1 MVFSRRTETQAN
13 DWARSRKCSNT
24 KSGWIKQAVKKS
36 KSYYDHSER
45 YYAVNLTNSGTIEIR
60 LFRGTLNAETFE
72 ATLKFT
78 NRIAE
83 LCKNTSAV
91 ELIKMT
97 FEDLLGSDEVILSY
111 WNRAQQRVINEEEF

>member
-1 MVFSRRTETQAN
+1 M
-13 DWARSRKCSNT
+13 
-24 KSGWIKQAVKKS
+24 
-36 KSYYDHSER
+36 
-45 YYAVNLTNSGTIEIR
+45 TNSETIEIR

-97 FEDLLGSDEVILSY
+97 FEDLLGSDEVILFY
-111 WNRAQQRVINEEEF
+111 WNRAQQRVINKEEF